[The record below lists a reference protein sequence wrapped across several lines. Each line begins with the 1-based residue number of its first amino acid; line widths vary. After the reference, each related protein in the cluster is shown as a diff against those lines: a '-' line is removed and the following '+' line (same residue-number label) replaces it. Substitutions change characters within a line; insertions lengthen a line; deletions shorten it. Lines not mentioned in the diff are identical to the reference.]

1 MMANDTNR
9 ETFLRTV
16 RQALSIPTSHGRGEI
31 EYGDI
36 PIPAV
41 RTASATALEVL
52 AENAAALNIELAL
65 VADEAGAAAEI
76 RTIVARTEP
85 EWDHQQAV
93 MAWDDPLLDAIGWEA
108 ALQDSG
114 LELFR
119 GPSPQQKHIGADQ
132 REAFYCQLRETRI
145 GITTADYCVAD
156 TATLVLR
163 NRAGQPGAVSLVPS
177 VHVAVIRERQLL
189 PDFIALYERLEVERH
204 DDPEALTSRMTFI
217 SGPSKTGD
225 IELVIVHGAHGPR
238 ALHLIVIRDSVN
250 NLT

>member
-1 MMANDTNR
+1 MMANNTNR

-16 RQALSIPTSHGRGEI
+16 RHALTRPTSHGRGEI
-31 EYGDI
+31 EYDEI
-36 PIPAV
+36 PVLAA
-41 RTASATALEVL
+41 RGTSATALEVL
-52 AENAAALNIELAL
+52 AENATALNIQLAL
-65 VADEAGAAAEI
+65 VADEAEAAAELRNI
-76 RTIVARTEP
+76 AVHTEP
-85 EWDHQQAV
+85 EWDHQRAV
-93 MAWDDPLLDAIGWEA
+93 MAWDDPLLDAIGWEP

-114 LELFR
+114 LDLFR
-119 GPSPQQKHIGADQ
+119 GPSPMQRQMGAAQ
-132 REAFYCQLRETRI
+132 REAFYRQLSETRI

-189 PDFIALYERLEVERH
+189 PDFIALYERLEVERQG
-204 DDPEALTSRMTFI
+204 DPEALTSRMSFI

-238 ALHLIVIRDSVN
+238 ALHLIVIREE
-250 NLT
+250 